1 MPSLLIDIRQSDEV
15 YSKRFE
21 ETDKYKVYT
30 IPMNMIRFSVNMIKQ
45 HLEYVDDIYIVCS
58 SGTRSEFIKNK
69 YFKEELKIKV
79 NNNLQFNN
87 LKNGMNQI
95 ELNQN
100 EFINVK
106 VVGNGSFNLYN
117 LTRLIQ
123 TILGILIIFLG
134 GYTYY
139 QIKNKKVNTIPLII
153 LIVFGVNS
161 LFNGLTSTCTLSMLL
176 KDYLN

>member
-1 MPSLLIDIRQSDEV
+1 
-15 YSKRFE
+15 
-21 ETDKYKVYT
+21 
-30 IPMNMIRFSVNMIKQ
+30 
-45 HLEYVDDIYIVCS
+45 
-58 SGTRSEFIKNK
+58 
-69 YFKEELKIKV
+69 
-79 NNNLQFNN
+79 
-87 LKNGMNQI
+87 MNQI